1 MIQIQGRDGSISSSP
16 AVSLLNLLQRNS
28 VPIQTICGG
37 RAQCGRCLIRVLK
50 GADKMNKKNQR
61 EIIRLQAL
69 NAEEDMRLACQSYA
83 RGDIEIEII
92 NPGNRADG
100 GTAG

>member
-1 MIQIQGRDGSISSSP
+1 MIRIRGREEAISANPAISI
-16 AVSLLNLLQRNS
+16 LNLLQRNR

-37 RAQCGRCLIRVLK
+37 RAQCGRCLIRILE
-50 GADKMNKKNQR
+50 GGERMNKKNQR

-69 NAEEDMRLACQSYA
+69 NAAENMRLACQSYA

-92 NPGNRADG
+92 NSERSS
-100 GTAG
+100 